1 MAFDPNFRWLQD
13 TIIPRNPAA
22 PDFLQPVPCAYAD
35 DFAVVASSFRLFMTA
50 LFSPAFKV
58 VDQTAGLNLNHRK
71 CCWVQYGRDRCQS
84 LLDWLATNCEEF
96 REMKIIKYAKYVGT
110 MIGPEGHIHCWTAPR
125 KKSFSEPKKL
135 HPPRVSWKD
144 CVTLRYTLCLCLGII
159 GSISAP
165 DEATLKE
172 EAQALQC
179 TTAGPCNAIPTDLL
193 RVGSTCGLGP
203 DILGIHTLSLA
214 ARHRTASNSVA
225 LANGMAKKQNNM
237 ILSHCCSQLRMKGQ
251 ILEPTRLLYVAWILV
266 ANSTN
271 LRKTKNNRLPQ
282 PCSATNCKSRT
293 LPNQCLCAFPEF
305 WGLSVALALHRFCL
319 K

>member
-1 MAFDPNFRWLQD
+1 M
-13 TIIPRNPAA
+13 
-22 PDFLQPVPCAYAD
+22 
-35 DFAVVASSFRLFMTA
+35 
-50 LFSPAFKV
+50 
-58 VDQTAGLNLNHRK
+58 DQTAGFNLNHRK
-71 CCWVQYGRDRCQS
+71 CCWVQYGSEGCQS

-96 REMKIIKYAKYVGT
+96 REMKIVKYAKYVGT
-110 MIGPEGHIHCWTAPR
+110 MLGPEGQIHCWTAPR
-125 KKSFSEPKKL
+125 KKSFSEPKNASTKSL
-135 HPPRVSWKD
+135 VER
-144 CVTLRYTLCLCLGII
+144 LCDFKIYALSVLGYL

-172 EAQALQC
+172 EAHALQC

-225 LANGMAKKQNNM
+225 LANGMAKINM
-237 ILSHCCSQLRMKGQ
+237 ILPHFCSQLRMKGE

-271 LRKTKNNRLPQ
+271 LRRTKNSRLPQ
-282 PCSATNCKSRT
+282 PCSATNYKSRT

-305 WGLSVALALHRFCL
+305 WGLSVAFALHRFCL